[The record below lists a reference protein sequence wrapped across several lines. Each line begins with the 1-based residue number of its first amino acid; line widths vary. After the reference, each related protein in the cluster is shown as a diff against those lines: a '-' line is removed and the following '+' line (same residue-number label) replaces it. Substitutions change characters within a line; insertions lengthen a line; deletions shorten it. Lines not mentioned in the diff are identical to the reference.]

1 MAGYV
6 HSFES
11 LAAVDGEGLRCAVF
25 LAGCPLRCVYCHNP
39 DTWSQNSGILT
50 EAKTLADK
58 ISRYKP
64 YFSQKGG
71 VTFSGGEPLCQAEF
85 INETYD
91 CLKEKGISYAVDT
104 SGSVDLT
111 TQVKTA
117 LSNAEFVILDLKFW
131 DDESYMQYTK
141 HSIQNTLTT
150 LEYLESIGKRT
161 WIRTVIIPGINN
173 TKEHI
178 DKYLV
183 HIKNKSFIERYE
195 LLAFHTMGFFKY
207 DNLGVENPL
216 AKTEALSA
224 EERIYLQ
231 NYVNTVL
238 K

>member
-39 DTWSQNSGILT
+39 DTWSAKAGILT

-85 INETYD
+85 INETYAY
-91 CLKEKGISYAVDT
+91 LKEKGISYAVDT
-104 SGSVDLT
+104 SGSVELG

-131 DDESYMQYTK
+131 DDESYMRYTK
-141 HSIQNTLTT
+141 HSIRNTLNT

-161 WIRTVIIPGINN
+161 WVRTVIIPGINN

-183 HIKNKSFIERYE
+183 HIKNKGFIERYE

-216 AKTEALSA
+216 SQTEALSA
-224 EERIYLQ
+224 DERIYLQ

>member
-39 DTWSQNSGILT
+39 DTWFAKAGILT

-85 INETYD
+85 INETYAY
-91 CLKEKGISYAVDT
+91 LKEEGISYAIDT
-104 SGSVDLT
+104 SGSVELG

-131 DDESYMQYTK
+131 DDESYMRYTK

-178 DKYLV
+178 DRYLV